1 MAVANLNLPAFPTF
15 DLTDIDLNA
24 HVENAMEEIFET
36 FYYFVQGYWS
46 YRWGQKLSMLLTYI

>member
-36 FYYFVQGYWS
+36 FYYFVQGYWG
-46 YRWGQKLSMLLTYI
+46 YR